1 MLPYIY
7 RLTKEKSKDKKK
19 RKYKNLQI
27 NFFFFFCKETVIWN
41 KKTIW
46 KVDKKNLN
54 NFYTTV
60 FSVISERRK
69 VLTSYEPCTKLA
81 DRKGFM

>member
-27 NFFFFFCKETVIWN
+27 NFFFFFVKKLLFEIRKRFEKLIKKISTTFTQQCFLLYQKEEKYLRV
-41 KKTIW
+41 
-46 KVDKKNLN
+46 
-54 NFYTTV
+54 
-60 FSVISERRK
+60 
-69 VLTSYEPCTKLA
+69 TSHVQN
-81 DRKGFM
+81 